1 MRLRDSLVS
10 CRLGMTGNAA
20 RSLPRGTGRLLPSA
34 GQNAGGKIMAYLN
47 FSELQGRPVAMP
59 ADVLPVTGFS
69 ALEWQVVAIAQHDRL
84 GSLEKPGKLS
94 VALGMIFGGES
105 PNPKLADEKLEALR
119 RLSVLAWH
127 KGYALPR
134 HEIRAFHEAG
144 FTPDQYETLLASI
157 SRGRAALNQGK
168 RFQ

>member
-1 MRLRDSLVS
+1 
-10 CRLGMTGNAA
+10 
-20 RSLPRGTGRLLPSA
+20 
-34 GQNAGGKIMAYLN
+34 MAYLN
-47 FSELQGRPVAMP
+47 FSELHGSPVATP
-59 ADVLPVTGFS
+59 ADVFPVAGFS

-84 GSLEKPGKLS
+84 ASLEKPGRLS

-105 PNPKLADEKLEALR
+105 PNPKLADLKLEALR
-119 RLSVLAWH
+119 RMAVLAWH
-127 KGYALPR
+127 KGYTVPR